1 MSLWQIVLLALL
13 QGVTEFLPISSSA
26 HLILAPAWLGW
37 QDQGIAFDVAVHFGS
52 LIAVIAFS
60 RRELAAILGE
70 WRAWLLYR
78 APPGPSARLGLMI
91 VVASL
96 PVGVLGLLL
105 HDTVEASF
113 REPRLIA
120 VAGALFAVL
129 MVWADRRPQYDTR
142 LREIGLK
149 QALWIGC
156 GQALALIPGASR
168 SGVTI
173 TATRVL
179 GIARPTAARLS
190 FLLAIPVILAAA
202 GLETLNLGATPAA
215 ADWGALALGMAVAG
229 AASFGCMGLLLRL
242 AARWGLWPF
251 ALYRL
256 ALSAVILL

>member
-1 MSLWQIVLLALL
+1 MSFRQIVLLALL

-26 HLILAPAWLGW
+26 HLILVPAWLGW
-37 QDQGIAFDVAVHFGS
+37 EDQGIAFDVAVHFGS

-60 RRELAAILGE
+60 RREIAAILGE

-78 APPGPSARLGLMI
+78 AALGRAARLGLLI
-91 VVASL
+91 ALATL
-96 PVGVLGLLL
+96 PIGVLGLLL

-129 MVWADRRPQYDTR
+129 MVVADRRPQYLTR
-142 LREIGLK
+142 VREIGWK

-173 TATRVL
+173 TAARVL
-179 GIARPTAARLS
+179 GMARPAAARLS

-202 GLETLNLGATPAA
+202 ALETVNLSAAPAG

-229 AASFGCMGLLLRL
+229 VAAFLCMGLLLRL
-242 AARWGLWPF
+242 VARWGLWPF